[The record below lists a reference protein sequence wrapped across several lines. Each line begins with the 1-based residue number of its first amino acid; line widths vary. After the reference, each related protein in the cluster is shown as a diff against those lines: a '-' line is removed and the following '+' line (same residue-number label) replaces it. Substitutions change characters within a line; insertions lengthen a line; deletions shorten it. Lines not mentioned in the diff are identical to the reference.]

1 MVKVKVAGGAVL
13 VAVTESVPVSV
24 NVYVPLGGSVG
35 AVLVRLL
42 LPHAVIANPAATRA
56 ITHARL
62 RNFREERPRNPASSS
77 PAKAKAAGA
86 GFVPVLR
93 PELPLLT
100 TFNRRQPF
108 WEPMVAETQSAALV
122 SRVICALTGDA
133 ELTVIDPL
141 LFVPVPANTQRLV
154 SAVSLE
160 VL

>member
-93 PELPLLT
+93 LELPLWT
-100 TFNRRQPF
+100 AFNWRQPF
-108 WEPMVAETQSAALV
+108 WEAPVAETQSAAFESSV
-122 SRVICALTGDA
+122 SCVVAA
-133 ELTVIDPL
+133 A
-141 LFVPVPANTQRLV
+141 VPVTATEP
-154 SAVSLE
+154 
-160 VL
+160 